1 LSVPFAPSV
10 GLTSGL
16 TIQAE
21 PPTIKPETLQTRVDP
36 EASVSGQAVNK
47 LTIQITLLST
57 LREVSELTMTFNT
70 TPTIR
75 LSCGSVAGCTT
86 LGNSMT
92 FQVRN
97 LFDEFFATTTSSLAT
112 LNLPLR
118 ISGDVHGSVTIT
130 FRNRQGFS
138 NAITVNLP

>member
-1 LSVPFAPSV
+1 
-10 GLTSGL
+10 
-16 TIQAE
+16 
-21 PPTIKPETLQTRVDP
+21 
-36 EASVSGQAVNK
+36 
-47 LTIQITLLST
+47 
-57 LREVSELTMTFNT
+57 
-70 TPTIR
+70 
-75 LSCGSVAGCTT
+75 
-86 LGNSMT
+86 MT